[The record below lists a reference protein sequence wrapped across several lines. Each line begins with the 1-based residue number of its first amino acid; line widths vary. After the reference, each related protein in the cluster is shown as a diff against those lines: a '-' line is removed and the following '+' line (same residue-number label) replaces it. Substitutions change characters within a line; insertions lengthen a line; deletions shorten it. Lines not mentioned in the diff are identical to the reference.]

1 MKKIFTLLMGAVI
14 ALSASAAPQIA
25 KRGEAKTISNEI
37 SLPTHFFGQFDR
49 QGRSAR
55 RVLAAGTPVSGIAS
69 AEVAFYKQV
78 WYFDC
83 YDANDKLVAEFGF
96 YNGKEDQIA
105 GQYAADG
112 KSGVAML
119 IAAPGDT
126 VNLSGAFNI
135 AYVSEGTEYPIYRL
149 TASDMKDTLNR
160 EFDFDFQAE
169 IYAYNAQNMQYC
181 QMASYYCEQ
190 DPQSEYCDYADYYC
204 SMVDIE
210 LQDAPVVPTGDTIRH
225 TFDAPADFADYTEGD
240 ARGDKWFQ
248 AISMDEEYRFSVCI
262 NTDHLI
268 GSFGN
273 EDFDADY
280 TVLYNMSD
288 TSKINLDTL
297 IGAQVSESND
307 TVFIVTTVRGR
318 DGVVYIFTQKVYDP
332 AIVDEK
338 SIELSG
344 EMDDTY
350 FASYGTVDF
359 KASDDAN
366 EFVIS
371 LYVNDGFVGTYTA
384 EDLDSYYCEYNVD
397 GQALNVHAVANI
409 IVAAEEGGY
418 VLTADILTKEGILYH
433 LTIHGSYSQGIEDV
447 AAEGKAVKVLRDG
460 QLIIIKNGVK
470 FNAQGAIIK

>member
-55 RVLAAGTPVSGIAS
+55 RVLAAGTPVSSIAS
-69 AEVAFYKQV
+69 AEVALYQQV

-96 YNGKEDQIA
+96 YNGKDNQIA

-126 VNLSGAFNI
+126 VSLSGAFNI

-149 TASDMKDTLNR
+149 TASNMKDTLNR

-169 IYAYNAQNMQYC
+169 IYAFNYLYYMYC
-181 QMASYYCEQ
+181 QYGYS
-190 DPQSEYCDYADYYC
+190 DYCDE
-204 SMVDIE
+204 VEIE

-240 ARGDKWFQ
+240 SYGDKWFQ

-297 IGAQVSESND
+297 ISAQVSESND

-318 DGVVYIFTQKVYDP
+318 DGVVYIFTQKAYDP

-359 KASDDAN
+359 AAADDAN

>member
-169 IYAYNAQNMQYC
+169 IYAFNYLYYMYC
-181 QMASYYCEQ
+181 QTYGYYCDEV
-190 DPQSEYCDYADYYC
+190 E
-204 SMVDIE
+204 IE

-297 IGAQVSESND
+297 ISAQVSESND

-359 KASDDAN
+359 VASDDAN

-397 GQALNVHAVANI
+397 GQALNVHAVKNI

>member
-55 RVLAAGTPVSGIAS
+55 RVLAAGTPVSSIAS
-69 AEVAFYKQV
+69 AEVALYQQV

-96 YNGKEDQIA
+96 YNGKDNQIA

-126 VNLSGAFNI
+126 VSLSGAFNI

-149 TASDMKDTLNR
+149 TASNMKDTLNR

-169 IYAYNAQNMQYC
+169 IYAFNYLYYMYC
-181 QMASYYCEQ
+181 QYGYS
-190 DPQSEYCDYADYYC
+190 DYCDE
-204 SMVDIE
+204 VEIE

-240 ARGDKWFQ
+240 SYGDKWFQ

-262 NTDHLI
+262 NTDHLV

-297 IGAQVSESND
+297 ISAQVSESND

-318 DGVVYIFTQKVYDP
+318 DGVVYIFTQKAYDP
-332 AIVDEK
+332 AIVDQK

-359 KASDDAN
+359 AAADDAN

>member
-69 AEVAFYKQV
+69 AEVAFYQQV

-83 YDANDKLVAEFGF
+83 YDANNNLVAEFGF

-112 KSGVAML
+112 KYGVAML

-126 VNLSGAFNI
+126 VSLSGAFNI
-135 AYVSEGTEYPIYRL
+135 AYVSEGTQYPIYRL

-169 IYAYNAQNMQYC
+169 IYAFNYLYAQYC
-181 QMASYYCEQ
+181 QYLGS
-190 DPQSEYCDYADYYC
+190 YCDE
-204 SMVDIE
+204 VEIE

-240 ARGDKWFQ
+240 DYGDKWFQ
-248 AISMDEEYRFSVCI
+248 AISMDEAYRFSVCI
-262 NTDHLI
+262 NTDHLV

-273 EDFDADY
+273 EDFDAQY

-297 IGAQVSESND
+297 ISAQVSESND

-318 DGVVYIFTQKVYDP
+318 DGVVYIFTQKAYDP

-359 KASDDAN
+359 VASDDAN

-371 LYVNDGFVGTYTA
+371 LYANVGFVGTYTA
-384 EDLDSYYCEYNVD
+384 EYLDSYYCEYHVD
-397 GQALNVHAVANI
+397 GQALNVHAVDNI

>member
-14 ALSASAAPQIA
+14 ALSASAAPQFA

-69 AEVAFYKQV
+69 AEVALYQQV

-83 YDANDKLVAEFGF
+83 YDANDNLVAEFGF
-96 YNGKEDQIA
+96 YNGKDNQIA

-126 VNLSGAFNI
+126 VSLSGAFNI
-135 AYVSEGTEYPIYRL
+135 AYVSEGTQYPIYRL
-149 TASDMKDTLNR
+149 TASNMKDTLNR

-169 IYAYNAQNMQYC
+169 IYAFNYLYYMYC
-181 QMASYYCEQ
+181 QYGYS
-190 DPQSEYCDYADYYC
+190 DYCDE
-204 SMVDIE
+204 VEIE

-248 AISMDEEYRFSVCI
+248 AISMDEAYRFSVCI
-262 NTDHLI
+262 NTDHLV

-273 EDFDADY
+273 EDFDAQY
-280 TVLYNMSD
+280 TYLYDMSD

-297 IGAQVSESND
+297 ISAQVSESND

-318 DGVVYIFTQKVYDP
+318 DGVVYIFTQKAYDP
-332 AIVDEK
+332 AIVDQK

-359 KASDDAN
+359 VASDDAN